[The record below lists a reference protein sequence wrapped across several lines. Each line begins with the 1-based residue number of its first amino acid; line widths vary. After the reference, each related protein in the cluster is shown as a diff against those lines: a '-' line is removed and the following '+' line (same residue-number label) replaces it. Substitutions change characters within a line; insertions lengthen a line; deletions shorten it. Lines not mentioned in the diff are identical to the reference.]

1 MKDESKNNGG
11 KKHVSLNAY
20 LGFSETFC
28 KDSWLCNE
36 LCRQTAIYL
45 PNWGAGAS

>member
-1 MKDESKNNGG
+1 MFQYTNKLIINTFQLKMKDESKNNGG

-28 KDSWLCNE
+28 RDS
-36 LCRQTAIYL
+36 
-45 PNWGAGAS
+45 